1 MGQCGNLVPER
12 LASPGRA
19 MPRTTH
25 RGFLVLSLERTL
37 HVQQRVPGSDAR
49 VDRPGVFHVLPLIV
63 HAALTEVEDS
73 EWFACTPCADTG
85 EAWECNRTRNR
96 SRAVHCDGPASS
108 TTTVAPVSYDA
119 VWQVIADVRDAA
131 PRRED
136 DADTSDI
143 VDALID
149 RGFMRVSRLPSQEDQ
164 TS

>member
-1 MGQCGNLVPER
+1 MSSRESPAPTPELIAHVCEVVKGDPEIAR
-12 LASPGRA
+12 LARQGA
-19 MPRTTH
+19 
-25 RGFLVLSLERTL
+25 
-37 HVQQRVPGSDAR
+37 
-49 VDRPGVFHVLPLIV
+49 GVFHVLPLIV